1 MRGGGGVRA
10 FNARRRPLVLPCQT
24 LITGNKLENRD
35 CHNPENES
43 GVSSERRCRLS
54 RSRPRYLVTLMPTA
68 SAAPSWESTKAA
80 GRVLYLELACLRIID
95 FLLIGYLRPLPPPF
109 LRPPLRC
116 TPRPLLPI
124 IIQLGSAGP
133 CSRTGSNGRAAL
145 RVPHATS
152 FDDLPAR
159 TRWRGTNVKPV
170 ETSGCVSALS
180 IACPGVTVQVANSA
194 WAYIGDEW
202 YPQMRWRKRGE
213 KSANGSEWCFLRRFR

>member
-1 MRGGGGVRA
+1 MKIKYSFSPHIDYSYEWVLNAPLDEQSIADFIPVISQHFSRAEARRGRGVRAA
-10 FNARRRPLVLPCQT
+10 FNARRHPLVLPCQT

-95 FLLIGYLRPLPPPF
+95 FLLIGYPG
-109 LRPPLRC
+109 RC
-116 TPRPLLPI
+116 LLPSVPL
-124 IIQLGSAGP
+124 QMYPATSLTDHYTTRFRRFGP

-145 RVPHATS
+145 RVPLA
-152 FDDLPAR
+152 
-159 TRWRGTNVKPV
+159 
-170 ETSGCVSALS
+170 
-180 IACPGVTVQVANSA
+180 ACN
-194 WAYIGDEW
+194 
-202 YPQMRWRKRGE
+202 
-213 KSANGSEWCFLRRFR
+213 